1 MENQTNTVAMV
12 AAVSYVLASMLEC
25 QPRKRK
31 VAQVARYGLV
41 NGRTGETSPTTF
53 ERVSDAYNAL
63 MRVDMRQRHNDWR
76 VERVA

>member
-25 QPRKRK
+25 QPRKR
-31 VAQVARYGLV
+31 QVVQAARYGLV

-53 ERVSDAYNAL
+53 ERVSEAYNAL